1 MSGPLGR
8 LRRGAAWTSAAI
20 NRMVEVVLIVL
31 MAALVLDVWLGVA
44 DRYLFHWQLNWPET
58 LARYLMI
65 WTVLLAISTGIARRE
80 HIGLTMLIDHLQ
92 AGPRRV
98 LLVASDVIALG
109 LFAYLFWYGIGFAIG
124 GASRQAMIF
133 GMSLGPAF
141 AAIPVAAALAGVQ
154 LILVILRDLGEHTLK
169 EQTA

>member
-1 MSGPLGR
+1 MSGSLAR
-8 LRRGAAWTSAAI
+8 IRRSAAWASHAI
-20 NRMVEVVLIVL
+20 NRVVEIVLIAL
-31 MAALVLDVWLGVA
+31 MAVLVLDVWLGVA
-44 DRYLFHWQLNWPET
+44 DRYVFHWQLNWPET

-65 WTVLLAISTGIARRE
+65 WTVLLAISAGIARRE
-80 HIGLTMLIDHLQ
+80 HIGLTMVIDHL
-92 AGPRRV
+92 PPTVRRA

-109 LFAYLFWYGIGFAIG
+109 LFAYLLWYGVGFAIG

-141 AAIPVAAALAGVQ
+141 AAIPVAAALAGLQ